1 MDEVQFERSGPD
13 GHIATIT
20 IVRPEAMNAMTPEMY
35 REITVR
41 LREIDEDDDIWC
53 GIVTGSG
60 RAFTA
65 GADLKVMH
73 QPSTETRGGLPWSPW
88 RQRRFDSDVAVQKPL
103 IAAVNGYC
111 LAGGME
117 LAELCDI
124 RIASTEA
131 QFGAREVRWSI
142 LHGYG
147 ALRLPGMIGSS
158 DAMLML
164 LTGDF
169 IDAEEALR
177 IGLVSKVVAPDELMD
192 EARRIAASICRNG
205 PVAVRMTK
213 ELALR
218 GGEVSLQ
225 DGLRLYQ
232 EFSRLVHMTEDSV
245 EGGRA
250 FAEKR
255 DPQFKNR

>member
-1 MDEVQFERSGPD
+1 MDEVQFERGGKD
-13 GHIATIT
+13 DRIATIT
-20 IVRPEAMNAMTPEMY
+20 IIRPEAMNAMTPAMY
-35 REITVR
+35 AEITDR
-41 LREIDEDDDIWC
+41 LREIDSDDDIWC
-53 GIVTGSG
+53 GIVTGTG

-73 QPSTETRGGLPWSPW
+73 QPSTSQRGGLSWSPS
-88 RQRRFDSDVAVQKPL
+88 RQRRFDNDVAVQKPL

-117 LAELCDI
+117 LAEFCDI
-124 RIASTEA
+124 RIASTQA
-131 QFGAREVRWSI
+131 QFGAPEVKWSI

-147 ALRLPGMIGSS
+147 ALRLPGMVGMS

-169 IDAEEALR
+169 IDAAEALR
-177 IGLVSKVVAPDELMD
+177 IGLVSEVVEPDELLP
-192 EARRIAASICRNG
+192 EAQSIAERICANG

-213 ELALR
+213 ELAR
-218 GGEVSLQ
+218 RSGEVSLQ
-225 DGLRLYQ
+225 DGLRIYQ
-232 EFSRLVHMTEDSV
+232 EFTRLVHMTADSV

-255 DPQFKNR
+255 DAEFKNR

>member
-1 MDEVQFERSGPD
+1 MDEVQFERD
-13 GHIATIT
+13 GHVATIT
-20 IVRPEAMNAMTPEMY
+20 ITRPEAMNAMTPEMY
-35 REITVR
+35 GEITAR
-41 LREIDEDDDIWC
+41 LREIDSDDEIWC
-53 GIVTGSG
+53 GIVTGTG

-73 QPSTETRGGLPWSPW
+73 QPSTDERSGLTWSPS
-88 RQRRFDSDVAVQKPL
+88 RQRRFDNDLAVQKPL

-117 LAELCDI
+117 LAEFCDI

-131 QFGAREVRWSI
+131 QFGAPEVKWSI

-147 ALRLPGMIGSS
+147 ALRLPGMVGMS

-169 IDAEEALR
+169 IDADEALR
-177 IGLVSKVVAPDELMD
+177 IGLVSKVVEPDELLP
-192 EARRIAASICRNG
+192 EARAIAERICANG

-213 ELALR
+213 ELARR

-232 EFSRLVHMTEDSV
+232 EFTRLVHMTEDSV

-255 DPQFKNR
+255 DPEFKNR

>member
-1 MDEVQFERSGPD
+1 MV
-13 GHIATIT
+13 
-20 IVRPEAMNAMTPEMY
+20 
-35 REITVR
+35 
-41 LREIDEDDDIWC
+41 
-53 GIVTGSG
+53 
-60 RAFTA
+60 
-65 GADLKVMH
+65 
-73 QPSTETRGGLPWSPW
+73 PW
-88 RQRRFDSDVAVQKPL
+88 RQRRFDNDIAVQKPL
-103 IAAVNGYC
+103 IAAVNAFC

-117 LAELCDI
+117 LAELRDI

-131 QFGAREVRWSI
+131 QFGAPEVRWSI

-169 IDAEEALR
+169 INAEEALR
-177 IGLVSKVVAPDELMD
+177 IGLVSRVVEPDDLLD
-192 EARRIAASICRNG
+192 EANTIATSICANG

-218 GGEVSLQ
+218 GSEVSMH

-232 EFSRLVHMTEDSV
+232 EFTRLVHMTEDSV
-245 EGGRA
+245 EGGVA